1 MVYNS
6 NLVKTERE
14 NRMFGFFLVLPLVII
29 IITGNQLR
37 ARGFY
42 SADDI
47 SALMKTLYWV
57 ILPPL
62 LFRTTYI
69 AGTEVLKQ
77 PNLLIASTL
86 CYILTII
93 VAYIGSVWFAH
104 RGNVK
109 RVAVSVFSSFRSN
122 NIYLGFPVIQMAMGE
137 AGLHE
142 TSIYV
147 AVTTVSFQLL
157 SIAAGEA
164 VLYGRPSVSGILNM
178 LKKLALN
185 PLIISCVL
193 GVIAASFGFPIH
205 FVFDEAMKLMSGA
218 ATAVALLA
226 LGGSL
231 DLSRMGKIVKI
242 LSSTWFDTLIK
253 LAVNPAIMCVVLFL
267 LPISKELFQVTV
279 MLSAMPNAVNCFIL
293 ARGMGMDSEYAADLV
308 AATTLLG
315 IISIPAW
322 AYILG
327 MV

>member
-1 MVYNS
+1 M
-6 NLVKTERE
+6 R
-14 NRMFGFFLVLPLVII
+14 
-29 IITGNQLR
+29 
-37 ARGFY
+37 
-42 SADDI
+42 
-47 SALMKTLYWV
+47 
-57 ILPPL
+57 
-62 LFRTTYI
+62 
-69 AGTEVLKQ
+69 Q

-86 CYILTII
+86 CYIITII
-93 VAYIGSVWFAH
+93 AAYAGSRAFAH
-104 RGNVK
+104 KGDVR
-109 RVAVSVFSSFRSN
+109 RTAVSVFSSFRSN
-122 NIYLGFPVIQMAMGE
+122 NIYLGFPVIQLAMGE

-142 TSIYV
+142 ASIYV

-164 VLYGRPSVSGILNM
+164 VLYGRPSARGILDM
-178 LKKLALN
+178 LRKLVLN

-193 GVIAASFGFPIH
+193 GVIAAASGFPIH

-242 LSSTWFDTLIK
+242 LSRTWFDTLIK
-253 LAVNPAIMCVVLFL
+253 LAVNPAIMYAVLL
-267 LPISKELFQVTV
+267 LFPIPKDLFNVTV

>member
-1 MVYNS
+1 
-6 NLVKTERE
+6 
-14 NRMFGFFLVLPLVII
+14 MFGFFLVLPLVII

-42 SADDI
+42 SANDI

-69 AGTEVLKQ
+69 AGTEVLRQ

-86 CYILTII
+86 CYIITII
-93 VAYIGSVWFAH
+93 AAYAGSRAFAH
-104 RGNVK
+104 KGDVR
-109 RVAVSVFSSFRSN
+109 RTAVSVFSSFRSN
-122 NIYLGFPVIQMAMGE
+122 NIYLGFPVIQLAMGE

-142 TSIYV
+142 ASIYV

-164 VLYGRPSVSGILNM
+164 VLYGRPSARGILDM
-178 LKKLALN
+178 LRKLVLN

-193 GVIAASFGFPIH
+193 GVIAAASGFPIH
-205 FVFDEAMKLMSGA
+205 FVFDEAMKLLSVA
-218 ATAVALLA
+218 ATALALLA
-226 LGGSL
+226 LVGCL
-231 DLSRMGKIVKI
+231 YLSRMGKIVKI
-242 LSSTWFDTLIK
+242 LSRTWFDTLIK
-253 LAVNPAIMCVVLFL
+253 LAVNPAIMYAVLL
-267 LPISKELFQVTV
+267 LFPIPKDLFNVTV

>member
-1 MVYNS
+1 MVYN
-6 NLVKTERE
+6 NYLVETERE
-14 NRMFGFFLVLPLVII
+14 SRMFGFFLVLPLVII
-29 IITGNQLR
+29 IIAGNQLR

-42 SADDI
+42 SANDI

-69 AGTEVLKQ
+69 AGTEVLRQ

-86 CYILTII
+86 CYIITII
-93 VAYIGSVWFAH
+93 AAYAGSRAFAH
-104 RGNVK
+104 KGDVR
-109 RVAVSVFSSFRSN
+109 RTAVSVFSSFRSN
-122 NIYLGFPVIQMAMGE
+122 NIYLGFPVIQLAMGE

-142 TSIYV
+142 ASIYV

-164 VLYGRPSVSGILNM
+164 VLYGRPSARGILDM
-178 LKKLALN
+178 LRKLVLN

-193 GVIAASFGFPIH
+193 GVIAAASGFPIH

-242 LSSTWFDTLIK
+242 LSRTWFDTLIK
-253 LAVNPAIMCVVLFL
+253 LAVNPAIMYAVLL
-267 LPISKELFQVTV
+267 LFPIPKDLFNVTV